1 MLGLHQGQIPLFSIL
16 RLSGYCFEVGSSQC
30 GELIYLSAYL
40 AVTSNRCL
48 SVRQPV
54 CLCVCLSVSLS
65 VCLSFRP
72 SACLSVCV
80 SVCPS
85 ACLSACACVC
95 LFVCLSVCVS
105 VCPSACLSV
114 CLCVCVSVSLSV
126 CLCVCLFVCLSVCL
140 CVHQP
145 VCLSPSLLL
154 EHLRNHAHYSSL
166 FLSFFIYFFFS
177 LYNFTILDLFISLC
191 VFLPSSSLKNFPS
204 YHI

>member
-65 VCLSFRP
+65 VCLSVRQP
-72 SACLSVCV
+72 VCLC
-80 SVCPS
+80 VCPS
-85 ACLSACACVC
+85 ACLSACV
-95 LFVCLSVCVS
+95 
-105 VCPSACLSV
+105 
-114 CLCVCVSVSLSV
+114 
-126 CLCVCLFVCLSVCL
+126 CVCLFVCLSVCL
-140 CVHQP
+140 CVRQP

-191 VFLPSSSLKNFPS
+191 VFLPPSS
-204 YHI
+204 